1 MAEAVHHRAWP
12 EDSGIVHRIF
22 DAAIYNDVHGY
33 GAATFFGLFTQLC
46 FTLFSI
52 DGHYCIDPQFKCEA
66 PEGSREH
73 INFVPT
79 LLVDFE
85 CQHPVFFLQINHP
98 DSLHDDSKHEE
109 ADKQMRRRF
118 RDLAPA
124 LTIPTLHGV
133 CAFGTQ
139 LAFYKYD
146 LATHDIQPPPHVTT
160 VWLLFHAGIQMF
172 SDQRGQTI

>member
-1 MAEAVHHRAWP
+1 MFMAMAQPPSLVHSH
-12 EDSGIVHRIF
+12 I
-22 DAAIYNDVHGY
+22 
-33 GAATFFGLFTQLC
+33 
-46 FTLFSI
+46 LFSI
-52 DGHYCIDPQFKCEA
+52 DGPYCIDPQFKCEA

-98 DSLHDDSKHEE
+98 DSLHDDSKRKE
-109 ADKQMRRRF
+109 ADDQMRRRF

-133 CAFGTQ
+133 CAFGTH
-139 LAFYKYD
+139 LAFYEYD
-146 LATHDIQPPPHVTT
+146 LATHGIQPPPHVTT
-160 VWLLFHAGIQMF
+160 GVAPISRWDLDVLRPEGANYMRDIIKR
-172 SDQRGQTI
+172 SSRGLRICRPRLRVPVYKRN